1 MEGTLGTDVADVVVI
16 GGGII
21 GCSAAYHLQQA
32 GAGRVVLVE
41 RAAAL
46 GLQTSGSGAG
56 FVSLWA
62 SEVERPWD
70 ALELELERY
79 ALRFYQGLG
88 AKHDIGLKSVG
99 MVRIAL
105 TSEEA
110 ERQRAQYEQGRARL
124 APHELE
130 LLSPRQVADATRG
143 AVAPTR
149 VSSALFWPAALRVNT
164 SSATTALDQE
174 LTAMGVEVRT
184 GVAVTGIET
193 HGGRVAR
200 VETSEGPI
208 TTGAV
213 VNAAG
218 AWLGEIARMVG
229 VTVPI
234 TPLIAVR
241 FVTSPIPGLPG
252 DLPLMIFADYYDM
265 WVREENGGLL
275 AGAYYDQAVRDLRRP
290 PDPLPADI
298 TALPTDLGT
307 YAHRLALDLAPV
319 LPALG
324 GTRLKTIR
332 AGLPAYTTDGRH
344 VLGPVDGVAGFYV
357 VGGDNEAGI
366 SHGPGLG
373 KLVAELVVDGSA
385 SWDVSAYRLDRFA
398 PQPIGPVPARSHAG

>member
-1 MEGTLGTDVADVVVI
+1 VEGTLGTDVADVVVI

-79 ALRFYQGLG
+79 ALRFYRGLG
-88 AKHDIGLKSVG
+88 VRHDIGLKSVG

-130 LLSPRQVADATRG
+130 LLSPQQVADATRG
-143 AVAPTR
+143 AVAPAR
-149 VSSALFWPAALRVNT
+149 VSSALFWPTALRVNT
-164 SSATTALDQE
+164 SSATTVLDQE

-265 WVREENGGLL
+265 WVREESGGLL
-275 AGAYYDQAVRDLRRP
+275 AGAYYDQAVR
-290 PDPLPADI
+290 
-298 TALPTDLGT
+298 DLGT

-319 LPALG
+319 LPAFG

-332 AGLPAYTTDGRH
+332 AGLPAYTADGRH

-385 SWDVSAYRLDRFA
+385 SWDVSSYRLDRFA
-398 PQPIGPVPARSHAG
+398 PQPIGAVRSHAG